1 MIESEDGN
9 IMYTCSDCGKDTYK
23 MIKSTENQYDNMA
36 YVWFKDEVNG
46 DEKMWVKI
54 TNGNVFKG
62 SGRLRN
68 RPVKIKMKFNDKVK
82 FKTDEEGITYGY
94 K

>member
-9 IMYTCSDCGKDTYK
+9 IMYTCKHHGVDTYHL
-23 MIKSTENQYDNMA
+23 IKNTEHNYPGMV
-36 YVWFKDEVNG
+36 YVWFKDKTFG

>member
-1 MIESEDGN
+1 MRDN
-9 IMYTCSDCGKDTYK
+9 DNVVYTCKDCGVETYK
-23 MIKSTENQYDNMA
+23 ITENQYDNMA
-36 YVWFKDEVNG
+36 YVWFKDEVKG

-54 TNGNVFKG
+54 TSGNVFKG
-62 SGRLRN
+62 AGRLRN
-68 RPVKIKMKFNDKVK
+68 KPVKIKMKFNDKVK

>member
-1 MIESEDGN
+1 MEDSNN
-9 IMYTCSDCGKDTYK
+9 ILWTCEHHGLDSYNL
-23 MIKSTENQYDNMA
+23 IKNTEHNYPGMV
-36 YVWFKDEVNG
+36 YVWFKDKTFG

-54 TNGNVFKG
+54 TNGNVFKS

-68 RPVKIKMKFNDKVK
+68 SPVKIKMKFNDKVK